1 MATIEKIDSMT
12 GSILINLNLNIN
24 SKLVASQYSQSVAKI
39 QESAKGDKIKSYK
52 NLRSTVKESYLTG
65 SLKYGNNFIM

>member
-24 SKLVASQYSQSVAKI
+24 SKLVANQYSQSVAKI
-39 QESAKGDKIKSYK
+39 KESAKGDKIKSYK